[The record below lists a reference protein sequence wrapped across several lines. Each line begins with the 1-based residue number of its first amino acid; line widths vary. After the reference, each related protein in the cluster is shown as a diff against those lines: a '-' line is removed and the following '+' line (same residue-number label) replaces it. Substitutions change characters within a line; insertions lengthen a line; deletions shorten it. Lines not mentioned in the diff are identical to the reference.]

1 MDRQAWIAVTLCII
15 GLVAWQVYMAKHPA
29 PVPAKI
35 SVSPSPAPGVG
46 QDSVEPGA
54 TVATS
59 LPSPVPGSTESR
71 PTSATTPP
79 NEATPTPAPFVEKTT
94 TLRNADLELLLTN
107 RGGGVAEAILP
118 KHKGENGAPVTLNVG
133 QRLPIGAII
142 EKPATPV
149 LEEFSVVPGHDIVQ
163 FERALPNNV
172 TLRKKVSLPA
182 PPNEKDNYVAQMEFD
197 FQNSGTAVYSNPG
210 YFVALGS
217 AAPIHRND
225 LPNYTRLT
233 WCINGKT
240 KSTDV
245 SWFAEQNYPFV
256 GVQKRAAQEFFDE
269 KVASAEWAGVSNQF
283 FAALM
288 TPLGTK
294 ATDVWAQRFEARR
307 KNDGQPEYGI
317 EGAMG
322 MPGFK
327 VQPGQTATVQFQLY
341 LGPKL
346 YHRLAQL
353 THDEAEIMDFGLWKL
368 VSEAL
373 LNMMNLIHRFVGNY
387 AVAILILTA
396 IIKLILWPL
405 QTKANKSMRRM
416 AALSPK
422 MQELR
427 EKFKDDPTKMNA
439 EVMKLY
445 KDYGVNPVS
454 GCLPMMIQIPIFFGL
469 FTMLRQ
475 AVELRNASFLW
486 VRDLSQPDT
495 IGHLPGLG
503 WPINILP
510 LIMAGT
516 SFWMTHVTPKSGDA
530 TQQRVMMFMPLIFV
544 VFCYN
549 FAAALALYYTTQNL
563 FTILQLYQ
571 NRRQPLPK
579 LEKVNQPA
587 KRKGK
592 AR

>member
-1 MDRQAWIAVTLCII
+1 MDRQAWVAIILSVIALA
-15 GLVAWQVYMAKHPA
+15 AWQVYVAKHAPPVPA
-29 PVPAKI
+29 PVLA
-35 SVSPSPAPGVG
+35 SPSP
-46 QDSVEPGA
+46 SVA
-54 TVATS
+54 TVAA
-59 LPSPVPGSTESR
+59 
-71 PTSATTPP
+71 PTPAATVSHVVGPAVPP
-79 NEATPTPAPFVEKTT
+79 NEATPTPAPFVEQTT
-94 TLRNADLELLLTN
+94 TLRNNDLELLVTN
-107 RGGGVAEAILP
+107 RGGGIAEAILP
-118 KHKGENGAPVTLNVG
+118 KHRGENGGPLKLSSRQG
-133 QRLPIGAII
+133 LPIGALI
-142 EKPATPV
+142 EKPAAPL
-149 LEEFSVVPGHDIVQ
+149 LEEFTIAPGKGSVQ

-172 TLRKKVSLPA
+172 TLRKKFSL
-182 PPNEKDNYVAQMEFD
+182 PPNEKDSYVAQLEVA
-197 FQNSGTAVYSNPG
+197 FQNGSTSAYSNPG

-217 AAPIHRND
+217 AEPIHRND
-225 LPNYTRLT
+225 LPNYTRVT
-233 WCINGKT
+233 WCIEGKT

-245 SWFAEQNYPFV
+245 SWFAAQTYPFI
-256 GVQKRAAQEFFDE
+256 GKEKRPAMEFFEE
-269 KVASAEWAGVSNQF
+269 KIKSAEWVGVSNQF
-283 FAALM
+283 FATLI
-288 TPLGTK
+288 TPLGVK
-294 ATDVWAQRFEARR
+294 ANEVWARRFEAR
-307 KNDGQPEYGI
+307 KKDGGQPEYGI

-322 MPGFK
+322 MPEFK
-327 VQPGQTATVQFQLY
+327 VQPGQTATAQFQLY
-341 LGPKL
+341 VGPKL
-346 YHRLAQL
+346 YQRLAQL

-373 LNMMNLIHRFVGNY
+373 LNMMNLLHRLVGNY

-422 MQELR
+422 MQELK
-427 EKFKDDPTKMNA
+427 EKYKDDPTKMNA

-486 VRDLSQPDT
+486 VKDLSQPDT
-495 IGHLPGLG
+495 IAHIPGLG

-571 NRRQPLPK
+571 NRNQPLPK

-587 KRKGK
+587 KRKG
-592 AR
+592 RGR